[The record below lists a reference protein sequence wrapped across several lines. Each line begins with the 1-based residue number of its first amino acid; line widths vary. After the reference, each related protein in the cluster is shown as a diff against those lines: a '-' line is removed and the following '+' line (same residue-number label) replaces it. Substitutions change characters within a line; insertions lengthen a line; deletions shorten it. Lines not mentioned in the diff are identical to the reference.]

1 MFVLEI
7 SLFLFHPSIKKTQKP
22 TNLPRLQGVVGRVA
36 HVLIF
41 ILHPEGAD
49 FQEISVGWRN
59 WMLNT
64 N

>member
-49 FQEISVGWRN
+49 FQEISVG
-59 WMLNT
+59 
-64 N
+64 